1 MTSKSIIA
9 DLNKGDKLNGDNYDT
24 WRHKIGYVLD
34 EQDAL
39 EGINQVMQDPGVG
52 NTAQQRRDQE
62 AYQAWKKKDSTAR
75 AILVS
80 SVIDD
85 LIHEC
90 EQHLTAHDIWVY
102 LREKYGGTT
111 VTRLRQLTIK
121 FDTYKKQADHSIKQH
136 LRTMSNMIR
145 ELTSAGH
152 ILSDE
157 QQH

>member
-1 MTSKSIIA
+1 MSSKSIIA

-24 WRHKIGYVLD
+24 LRHKIGYVLD
-34 EQDAL
+34 EQDVL

-62 AYQAWKKKDSTAR
+62 AYQAWKKKDSTAH
-75 AILVS
+75 ALLVS

-111 VTRLRQLTIK
+111 VTRLRQLTTK
-121 FDTYKKQADHSIKQH
+121 FDTYKKLVDHSIKQH

-157 QQH
+157 QQV